1 MNFLDYKTKLEEHGY
16 TVTADNVTTRMGD
29 VLAAFDP
36 YGSYWCVDSKVSEIL
51 SEEVPIEKI
60 AEVLRASSEKV
71 RARTDKGHYVKDDPS
86 TPENEAWTTKAIK
99 KIAKSRGKK

>member
-16 TVTADNVTTRMGD
+16 TVTAENVTTRMGD

-51 SEEVPIEKI
+51 SEDIAVEEVV
-60 AEVLRASSEKV
+60 AEKV
-71 RARTDKGHYVKDDPS
+71 RARTDRGHYVKDDPS
-86 TPENEAWTTKAIK
+86 TPENEAWTTKAVKKIK
-99 KIAKSRGKK
+99 KSKGTK

>member
-51 SEEVPIEKI
+51 SEDITVEEV
-60 AEVLRASSEKV
+60 VVEKV
-71 RARTDKGHYVKDDPS
+71 RARTDRGYYVKDDPS
-86 TPENEAWTTKAIK
+86 TPENEAWTTKAVKRIK
-99 KIAKSRGKK
+99 KSKGKK